1 MANDF
6 QQLSVEINCE
16 KLSEQYDS
24 NIIPS
29 LAQFSSVV
37 QLYLTLCDPMGCNT
51 PGFPIT
57 NSQAYSTSCPSSGW
71 CHPVI
76 SSSVIPFF
84 SLLQSFPASGSFQVS
99 QFFAS
104 GGQSIEVS
112 PSASVL
118 SMNIQNWFSLGLIRL
133 NFLLPKGLSRVF
145 FNTTEK
151 KHQFFSAQS
160 CYGPT
165 LTSIHDY

>member
-57 NSQAYSTSCPSSGW
+57 NSRAYSTSCPSSGW

-118 SMNIQNWFSLGLIRL
+118 SMNIQNWFPLGWTGLISL
-133 NFLLPKGLSRVF
+133 QSKDSQESSPTAQFKSIKSLALSF
-145 FNTTEK
+145 Q
-151 KHQFFSAQS
+151 KHQVA
-160 CYGPT
+160 
-165 LTSIHDY
+165 L